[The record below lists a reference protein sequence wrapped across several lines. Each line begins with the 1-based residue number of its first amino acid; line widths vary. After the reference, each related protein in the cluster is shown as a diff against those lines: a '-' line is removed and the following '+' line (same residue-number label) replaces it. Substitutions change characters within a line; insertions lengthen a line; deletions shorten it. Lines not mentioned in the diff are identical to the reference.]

1 MTPATLDELRASHD
15 GDWLA
20 AFTTFRAS
28 AGAVLGEASS
38 LRQALPA
45 SPGLKRIASQAR
57 DAALADDS
65 QAQAFFAAHFRAW
78 RVGAPGGGFVTGYYE
93 PVVRG
98 SLVEAEGFR
107 APLLTRPVDLG
118 ARDPYP
124 TRREIERRGG
134 AAAIWLEDP
143 VEVFFIQVQG
153 SGRAILPDGRGVRL
167 VYDGRNGR
175 PYTSI
180 GKLAV
185 ARGHIGAD
193 EMSLARL
200 KGWLR
205 ANGLSPGQPGRELMR
220 ENDSYIFFR
229 AEPVVD
235 PALGPTGGAGRPLET
250 LRAIAVDRAHWSY
263 GTPFFLSADI
273 PWRTGQAEP
282 FARPMIALDTGSAI
296 LGPARA
302 DLYFGSGD
310 LAGARAGDIR
320 HPADFVVLL
329 PQDEIP
335 DGAP

>member
-1 MTPATLDELRASHD
+1 MTPVTLDTLAASQD

-20 AFTTFRAS
+20 AFKTFLAG
-28 AGAVLGEASS
+28 AGAVLGERPS
-38 LRQALPA
+38 LRPA
-45 SPGLKRIASQAR
+45 RSASLGLQQIASHAR
-57 DAALADDS
+57 DAAVTDDA
-65 QAQAFFAAHFRAW
+65 QAKAFFAAHFRAW
-78 RVGAPGGGFVTGYYE
+78 RVGAPGDGFITGYYE
-93 PVVRG
+93 PVTLG
-98 SLVEAEGFR
+98 SLVEKEGFR
-107 APLLTRPVDLG
+107 APLLTRPADLG

-124 TRREIERRGG
+124 ARRDIEQRGG

-153 SGRAILPDGRGVRL
+153 SGRAILPDGRQMRL

-180 GKLAV
+180 GKLAI
-185 ARGHIGAD
+185 ARGHVGAD

-200 KGWLR
+200 KAWLR
-205 ANGLSPGQPGRELMR
+205 AHGLQPGEAGRELMR
-220 ENDSYIFFR
+220 ENESYVFFR

-235 PALGPTGGAGRPLET
+235 PALGPTGGAGVPLET

-273 PWRTGQAEP
+273 PWRNGQAER

-310 LAGARAGDIR
+310 AAGARAGDIR
-320 HPADFVVLL
+320 HPADFVILS
-329 PQDEIP
+329 PNDEAP
-335 DGAP
+335 DGAR

>member
-1 MTPATLDELRASHD
+1 MTPVTLDGLGASHD

-20 AFTTFRAS
+20 AFKTFLAS
-28 AGAVLGEASS
+28 AGAVLGESPS
-38 LRQALPA
+38 LRPARPA

-57 DAALADDS
+57 EAAVTDDWR
-65 QAQAFFAAHFRAW
+65 AKAFFAAHFRAW

-93 PVVRG
+93 PVTRG

-107 APLLTRPVDLG
+107 APLLTRPSDLG

-124 TRREIERRGG
+124 ARCEIEERGG

-153 SGRAILPDGRGVRL
+153 SGRAILPDGRQVRL

-180 GKLAV
+180 GKLAI
-185 ARGHIGAD
+185 ARGHVGAA

-205 ANGLSPGQPGRELMR
+205 AHGLRPGEPGRALMR
-220 ENDSYIFFR
+220 ENESYVFFR

-235 PALGPTGGAGRPLET
+235 AALGPTGGAGLPLET

-263 GTPFFLSADI
+263 GAPFFLSANI
-273 PWRTGQAEP
+273 PWRTGEAER

-310 LAGARAGDIR
+310 AAGARAGDIR
-320 HPADFVVLL
+320 HPADFVVLS
-329 PQDEIP
+329 PNDETP
-335 DGAP
+335 DGAR